1 MKQGLG
7 YDVFCYIT
15 NEYETEARLFWIRDK
30 KVVMTATGTLM
41 ADTGI
46 ESIVDWEIDDS
57 YIFESIKQPKEISV
71 WEPGLDKYDIMGYFG
86 PEFSYWEFGFLST
99 MTYALG
105 DEESII
111 IRFYAG
117 LIQRAIYVQKDGTET
132 VLWDLDDYTH

>member
-1 MKQGLG
+1 
-7 YDVFCYIT
+7 
-15 NEYETEARLFWIRDK
+15 
-30 KVVMTATGTLM
+30 M